1 MKKILVFAFIA
12 VSLYQCKPKESN
24 NADENLVSTV
34 DSTVVPSI
42 PIDTFYTNL
51 ARLIGGKDSIIA
63 YKNNNW
69 DLAYIASFSRLT
81 TEKVNRIKS
90 ERLNKMTDWN
100 ILNMERNNISD
111 STFVFYP
118 FSGGDFIHV
127 NSLYPNA
134 TEYFLVA
141 REDVGEIPNLYE
153 KDKDYV
159 NNYLADVD
167 TVLRDIYNKSYFITK
182 NMVED
187 TKKKTLVNGMLPLI
201 IWAAAITD
209 HDVVS
214 LKYLT
219 VSEKGELVPFSGT
232 TMGNNPDAVE
242 VVLKMNSSNK
252 LKKVTYLSCD
262 ISDEGF
268 TNANR
273 FKSLITN
280 KVPTGSNSFVKSA
293 SYLMHY
299 ISFSQIRNIV
309 LEKSKYLVQDDT
321 GIPIKYFKPSMF
333 TIELFGIYEKP
344 VKDFSESVFQQD
356 LNIAYRDSSKYKGDL
371 KFSLGYHWGS
381 RKQNQMIAIKK

>member
-1 MKKILVFAFIA
+1 MKKFLVLAFIA
-12 VSLYQCKPKESN
+12 VSFYQCKPKDAN
-24 NADENLVSTV
+24 NTEKKVSTV
-34 DSTVVPSI
+34 DSTAALSI

-51 ARLIGGKDSIIA
+51 ARLIGGKDSVIT
-63 YKNNNW
+63 YSNNNW

-90 ERLNKMTDWN
+90 DRLNKMTDWN
-100 ILNMERNNISD
+100 ISNMERNNISD

-134 TEYFLVA
+134 SEYFLVA

-159 NNYLADVD
+159 NTYLSDID

-187 TKKKTLVNGMLPLI
+187 TKKRTLVNGMLPLI
-201 IWAAAITD
+201 VWAAAITD

-214 LKYLT
+214 LKYLS
-219 VSEKGELVPFSGT
+219 VSETGELIPFSDT
-232 TMGNNPDAVE
+232 TMGKKPDAAE
-242 VVLKMNSSNK
+242 VVLKVKATNK

-268 TNANR
+268 TNTNR
-273 FKSLITN
+273 FKTLIIN
-280 KVPTGSNSFVKSA
+280 KVPARANSFVKSA

-299 ISFSQIRNIV
+299 SSFKQIRNIV
-309 LEKSKYLVQDDT
+309 LEKSKYLIQDDT
-321 GIPIKYFKPSMF
+321 GIPIKYFNTDTF
-333 TIELFGIYEKP
+333 AIELFGIYEMP
-344 VKDFSESVFQQD
+344 VKDFDQSVFQKD
-356 LNIAYRDSSKYKGDL
+356 LNAAYKDSTKYKGDL
-371 KFSLGYHWGS
+371 NFSLGYHWGS

>member
-1 MKKILVFAFIA
+1 MKKFLVFTFITIAF
-12 VSLYQCKPKESN
+12 YQCKPKESN
-24 NADENLVSTV
+24 NPDGNSVSTV
-34 DSTVVPSI
+34 DSTVAPSI

-51 ARLIGGKDSIIA
+51 ARLIGGKDSIIT

-69 DLAYIASFSRLT
+69 DLAYIANFSRLT

-90 ERLNKMTDWN
+90 DRLNKMTDWN
-100 ILNMERNNISD
+100 TLNMERNNISD

-153 KDKDYV
+153 KDKDFV
-159 NNYLADVD
+159 NNYLADID

-201 IWAAAITD
+201 IWAATITD

-219 VSEKGELVPFSGT
+219 VSENGELVPFIDT
-232 TMGNNPDAVE
+232 TMGKSPNAVE

-273 FKSLITN
+273 FKTLITN
-280 KVPTGSNSFVKSA
+280 KVPKGANSFVKSA

-309 LEKSKYLVQDDT
+309 LEKSKYLIQDDT
-321 GIPIKYFKPSMF
+321 GIPIKYFKPDMF

-356 LNIAYRDSSKYKGDL
+356 LNIAYRDSTKYKGDL
-371 KFSLGYHWGS
+371 NFSLGYHWGS

>member
-1 MKKILVFAFIA
+1 MKKFIVFALIA
-12 VSLYQCKPKESN
+12 ISFNQCKPKDTK
-24 NADENLVSTV
+24 NADENSVVNV
-34 DSTVVPSI
+34 DSTAIPSI
-42 PIDTFYTNL
+42 AIDTFYNNL
-51 ARLIGGKDSIIA
+51 ARLIGGKDSIIN
-63 YKNNNW
+63 YSNNNW
-69 DLAYIASFSRLT
+69 DQSFIAGFSRLT

-90 ERLNKMTDWN
+90 DRLNKMTDWN
-100 ILNMERNNISD
+100 ISNMGRNNISD

-127 NSLYPNA
+127 NTLYPNA

-153 KDKDYV
+153 KDSEYV
-159 NNYLADVD
+159 NTYLADID

-187 TKKKTLVNGMLPLI
+187 TKKRTLVNGMLPLI
-201 IWAAAITD
+201 VWAAAITD

-214 LKYLT
+214 LKYLS
-219 VSEKGELVPFSGT
+219 VSENGELIPFNDTS
-232 TMGNNPDAVE
+232 MGNKPDAAE

-252 LKKVTYLSCD
+252 LQKVTYLSCD

-268 TNANR
+268 TKTNR
-273 FKSLITN
+273 FKTLILN
-280 KVPTGSNSFVKSA
+280 KVPSGANSFVKSA

-299 ISFSQIRNIV
+299 SSFSQIRNIV
-309 LEKSKYLVQDDT
+309 LDKSKYLIQDDT
-321 GIPIKYFKPSMF
+321 GIPIKYFNPNTF

-356 LNIAYRDSSKYKGDL
+356 LNAAYRDSSKYKGNL
-371 KFSLGYHWGS
+371 NFSLGYHWGS

>member
-1 MKKILVFAFIA
+1 MKKFLVLSFIA
-12 VSLYQCKPKESN
+12 ISFYQCTPKETN
-24 NADENLVSTV
+24 KFDEKILTSL
-34 DSTVVPSI
+34 DSTATPSVT
-42 PIDTFYTNL
+42 IDTFYNNL
-51 ARLIGGKDSIIA
+51 ARLIGGKDSVIN
-63 YKNNNW
+63 YTNNNW
-69 DLAYIASFSRLT
+69 DQSFIAGFARLT
-81 TEKVNRIKS
+81 SEKVNRIKS
-90 ERLNKMTDWN
+90 DRLNKMTEWN
-100 ILNMERNNISD
+100 ISNLERNNISD
-111 STFVFYP
+111 SSFVFYP

-134 TEYFLVA
+134 SEYFLVA
-141 REDVGEIPNLYE
+141 REDVGDIPNLYE
-153 KDKDYV
+153 KDKEFV
-159 NNYLADVD
+159 NTYLADID

-187 TKKKTLVNGMLPLI
+187 TKKRTLVNGMLPLI
-201 IWAAAITD
+201 IWAAAITN

-219 VSEKGELVPFSGT
+219 VSDNGELLPFNDT
-232 TMGNNPDAVE
+232 TLGKKPNAVE

-252 LKKVTYLSCD
+252 IQKVTYLSCD

-268 TNANR
+268 NKANQ
-273 FKSLITN
+273 FKTLITN
-280 KVPTGSNSFVKSA
+280 KVPLGANSFVKSA

-299 ISFSQIRNIV
+299 SSFSQIRYIV
-309 LEKSKYLVQDDT
+309 LEKSKYLIQDDT
-321 GIPIKYFKPSMF
+321 GIPIKYFNPSTF

-356 LNIAYRDSSKYKGDL
+356 LNAAYKDSTKYRGNL